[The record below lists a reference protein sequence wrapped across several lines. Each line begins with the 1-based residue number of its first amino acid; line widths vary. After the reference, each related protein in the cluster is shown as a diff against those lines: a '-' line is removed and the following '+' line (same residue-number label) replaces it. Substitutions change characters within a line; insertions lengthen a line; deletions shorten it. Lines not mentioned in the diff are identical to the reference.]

1 MPSRGLRYG
10 RSVFATALYVALVVA
25 GWGFV
30 SLLGETDVV
39 VDPEVGPIVVPVSVA
54 ISAIAVMIALAS
66 PSWSTVS
73 GRGLGAVLGSAAVL
87 ALGAVAV
94 QLAALGIL
102 QFVATGRMTALLL
115 VIAAQAPTAYTI
127 VVIGA
132 AFVSAVGL
140 AILGAGQGRASWPWE
155 KEGE

>member
-1 MPSRGLRYG
+1 MPGRGLRYG
-10 RSVFATALYVALVVA
+10 RSVFATALFVALVVA

-30 SLLGETDVV
+30 SLLTETDVV
-39 VDPEVGPIVVPVSVA
+39 ADRDVGPIVVPVSVA
-54 ISAIAVMIALAS
+54 ISAIVVLIALAA
-66 PSWSTVS
+66 PRWSTMIA
-73 GRGLGAVLGSAAVL
+73 RGMGALLGSSAVL

-102 QFVATGRMTALLL
+102 QFVATGRLTALLL
-115 VIAAQAPTAYTI
+115 VIAVQAPTPYTL

-140 AILGAGQGRASWPWE
+140 GLLAAGPGHASWPWE
-155 KEGE
+155 KD

>member
-10 RSVFATALYVALVVA
+10 RSVFATALFVALVVA

-39 VDPEVGPIVVPVSVA
+39 VDPDVGPIIVPVSVA
-54 ISAIAVMIALAS
+54 VSATAVLFALAS
-66 PSWSTVS
+66 PRWSEVTV
-73 GRGLGAVLGSAAVL
+73 RGLGAVLGSSAVL

-94 QLAALGIL
+94 QLATLGVL
-102 QFVATGRMTALLL
+102 QFVATGRLTALLL
-115 VIAAQAPTAYTI
+115 VIAAQAPTPYTI

-132 AFVSAVGL
+132 AFVAAVGL
-140 AILGAGQGRASWPWE
+140 ALLGAGQGRASWPWE
-155 KEGE
+155 KEGD

>member
-1 MPSRGLRYG
+1 MPARSLRYG
-10 RSVFATALYVALVVA
+10 RSVFATALFVALVVA

-30 SLLGETDVV
+30 SLLTETDVV
-39 VDPEVGPIVVPVSVA
+39 ADREVGPIVVPVSVA
-54 ISAIAVMIALAS
+54 VSAIAVLLALAA
-66 PSWSTVS
+66 PRWSAMTV
-73 GRGLGAVLGSAAVL
+73 RGLGALLGSAAVL

-102 QFVATGRMTALLL
+102 QFIATGRPTSLLL
-115 VIAAQAPTAYTI
+115 AIAVQAPTPYTL

-140 AILGAGQGRASWPWE
+140 GLLAAGPGRASWPWE
-155 KEGE
+155 KD